1 MTISLKSK
9 KSAKCSIDVQDVAER
24 MESINLNKPVTL
36 QPHSRFVI
44 DTGILVTADEDCDI
58 LWVNAGINSDKT
70 NDTEDEIPHYMIS
83 ERYTK
88 TGCEEPREIVLVG
101 YYDGDEEITLE
112 KGTCVAR
119 LHYALL
125 EANDR
130 VLDASHELKSN
141 AIFSTEELLICVM
154 KDEEIDNYK
163 VETIQDTT
171 TNETYIKVTKKVGQD
186 E

>member
-1 MTISLKSK
+1 MAISLKSK
-9 KSAKCSIDVQDVAER
+9 KSAKCEVGTVNVAER
-24 MESINLNKPVTL
+24 MDSINLLKPVKL
-36 QPHSRFVI
+36 QPHARFVI
-44 DTGILVTADEDCDI
+44 ETGVMVTADEESDI
-58 LWVNAGINSDKT
+58 LWVNAGINSDNT

-83 ERYTK
+83 EKYTK
-88 TGCEEPREIVLVG
+88 SGCEEPREIVLVG

-119 LHYALL
+119 LHYAFL

-130 VLDASHELKSN
+130 VLDTSHELKSN

-163 VETIQDTT
+163 VETIQDTA